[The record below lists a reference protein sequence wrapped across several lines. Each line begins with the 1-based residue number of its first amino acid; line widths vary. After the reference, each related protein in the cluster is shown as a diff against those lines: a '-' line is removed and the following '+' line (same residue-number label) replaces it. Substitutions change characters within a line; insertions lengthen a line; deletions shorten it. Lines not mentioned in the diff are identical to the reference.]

1 MKFCTQCQNMYYIS
15 IDESNLNELI
25 YYCRCCGYKDR
36 NLTNSGVTVLKTN
49 FKNSEQTHTHMV
61 NRFTKYD
68 PTLPRKTNMKCP
80 SADCTKS
87 SDIIYL
93 RYDDDN
99 MKYLYICTNC
109 DFTWKSDDNF
119 IKKI

>member
-15 IDESNLNELI
+15 IDEANLSELM
-25 YYCRCCGYKDR
+25 YYCRHCGYKDR
-36 NLTNSGVTVLKTN
+36 NLTNSGVTVLKTK
-49 FKNSEQTHTHMV
+49 FKNTEQGCDHIV
-61 NRFTKYD
+61 NKYTKYD

-80 SADCTKS
+80 SADCTKA